1 MNLQTWMKRNRYRDR
16 DLAEEFGISITH
28 INELKNRRAEP
39 SLRLALKIEAFT
51 LREVS
56 CGEMLKEEPAS

>member
-1 MNLQTWMKRNRYRDR
+1 MNLKTWMKQNRYRDR

-39 SLRLALKIEAFT
+39 SLRLAIKINAFT
-51 LREVS
+51 RNDVS
-56 CGEMLKEEPAS
+56 FGEMTRENLG

>member
-1 MNLQTWMKRNRYRDR
+1 MNLKTWMKQNRYRDR

-39 SLRLALKIEAFT
+39 SLRLAIKINAFT
-51 LREVS
+51 RNDVS
-56 CGEMLKEEPAS
+56 FGEMTREESTT